1 MKTALVFGSSGLIGG
16 HLLNQLIKDNN
27 YNKIKI
33 FVRSE
38 PENNDP
44 KVEII
49 KTDFN
54 NLENHK
60 EDIKGDDCF
69 FCIGTTKQN
78 SPDKNEYRRVELDVP
93 KEIAQIAKSN
103 SVNSFIFV
111 SSGYADPK
119 SSGDYLKFKGE
130 VEEELKRLNFSKLGI
145 MRPSFLLGDRKEKR
159 VGEKI
164 GIFVFKLLS
173 PLFLGPLKKMKP
185 IHSTTV
191 AKAHVLSLK
200 NSKVNGRR
208 LLIGSEVKKMLEISK
223 IMQEEFPQFAK
234 KLPKK
239 EMPNFML
246 KLISYLDS
254 SAKLMVPELGILMQT
269 DTSYAEDLLGIKFK
283 PARDSIKD
291 AGNSVIRLGLI

>member
-103 SVNSFIFV
+103 SVNSFVFV
-111 SSGYADPK
+111 SSGYADSK
-119 SSGDYLKFKGE
+119 SSGDYLKYKGE
-130 VEEELKRLNFSKLGI
+130 VEEELKRLNFPKLGI

-159 VGEKI
+159 IGEKI

-185 IHSTTV
+185 IHSETV
-191 AKAHVLSLK
+191 AKAMISFPNKNLEKNVFESNEIAELVL
-200 NSKVNGRR
+200 N
-208 LLIGSEVKKMLEISK
+208 
-223 IMQEEFPQFAK
+223 
-234 KLPKK
+234 
-239 EMPNFML
+239 
-246 KLISYLDS
+246 
-254 SAKLMVPELGILMQT
+254 
-269 DTSYAEDLLGIKFK
+269 
-283 PARDSIKD
+283 
-291 AGNSVIRLGLI
+291 

>member
-1 MKTALVFGSSGLIGG
+1 MKTALVFGSSGLVGG
-16 HLLNQLIKDNN
+16 HLLSQLIENDD

-38 PENNDP
+38 PEINNP

-78 SPDKNEYRRVELDVP
+78 SPDKNEYKRVELEVP
-93 KEIAQIAKSN
+93 KQIAQIAKSN
-103 SVNSFIFV
+103 SVNSFVFV

-130 VEEELKRLNFSKLGI
+130 VEEELKRLNFPKLGI

-159 VGEKI
+159 IGEKI

-185 IHSTTV
+185 IHSATV
-191 AKAHVLSLK
+191 AKAMIAITQNKVSQTIFESDEIVNLS
-200 NSKVNGRR
+200 
-208 LLIGSEVKKMLEISK
+208 
-223 IMQEEFPQFAK
+223 
-234 KLPKK
+234 
-239 EMPNFML
+239 
-246 KLISYLDS
+246 S
-254 SAKLMVPELGILMQT
+254 S
-269 DTSYAEDLLGIKFK
+269 
-283 PARDSIKD
+283 
-291 AGNSVIRLGLI
+291 

>member
-1 MKTALVFGSSGLIGG
+1 MKTALVFGSSGLVGG
-16 HLLNQLIKDNN
+16 HLLSQLIENDD

-38 PENNDP
+38 PEINDP

-78 SPDKNEYRRVELDVP
+78 SPDKSEYRRVELDVP
-93 KEIAQIAKSN
+93 KQIAQIAKSN
-103 SVNSFIFV
+103 LVNSFVFV

-130 VEEELKRLNFSKLGI
+130 VEEELKRLNFPKLGI

-185 IHSTTV
+185 IHSATV
-191 AKAHVLSLK
+191 AKAM
-200 NSKVNGRR
+200 
-208 LLIGSEVKKMLEISK
+208 I
-223 IMQEEFPQFAK
+223 
-234 KLPKK
+234 
-239 EMPNFML
+239 
-246 KLISYLDS
+246 S
-254 SAKLMVPELGILMQT
+254 SANKNLEKNVFESNEIAELVL
-269 DTSYAEDLLGIKFK
+269 
-283 PARDSIKD
+283 
-291 AGNSVIRLGLI
+291 N